1 MAIMPETTIATRFRP
16 LALIALLLLLVVESS
31 AVAQSN
37 VRRQPGADP
46 ISPDSLPSY
55 VRSSPPA
62 DPVIARIVEEGTQ
75 RSQVATL
82 AQTLTDSLGPRL
94 TGSPEIESAS
104 RWAQSMYQRWGIPT
118 RQHRYGTWPGWR
130 RRHTHVDL
138 VAPRVHTLEA
148 ITLAWSPGTN
158 GKAVTGDVV
167 TLPDSGTRE
176 AYLGW
181 LRGVR
186 GKFILASAPQPSCR
200 SQEQWVEYGTRES
213 QTRLW
218 SQQDSINRVWRSRIS
233 GADSLQERLSA
244 AGAAGV
250 ITNGF
255 SGHPGIDKVF
265 GSPRLRVLGINVT
278 CEAYGMLVRLAEQR
292 QSPRLRVDAAAERLG
307 ERPVFNTIGE
317 IRGREKPDEY
327 VILSAHFDTWSA
339 SGGATDNTTGTVAM
353 MEAMRILSATF
364 PRPRRT
370 ILVGHWSGEEQ
381 GLNGSRAFV
390 EDHPAIVQG
399 LHALFNQDNGTG
411 RIVSMSPGALP
422 GASAV
427 LQRYLGEIPREITQY
442 IRFRGPGSPST
453 GGSDNA
459 SFACT
464 GAPAFSLGSLSW
476 DYFRTTW
483 HTNRDTYDKIVLD
496 DLRNNAIL
504 VASLA
509 YLASEDPATM
519 PRDRLDPLPVNPQTG
534 QPSSWPECRPAL
546 RSVEGY
552 TR

>member
-1 MAIMPETTIATRFRP
+1 
-16 LALIALLLLLVVESS
+16 
-31 AVAQSN
+31 
-37 VRRQPGADP
+37 
-46 ISPDSLPSY
+46 
-55 VRSSPPA
+55 
-62 DPVIARIVEEGTQ
+62 
-75 RSQVATL
+75 
-82 AQTLTDSLGPRL
+82 
-94 TGSPEIESAS
+94 
-104 RWAQSMYQRWGIPT
+104 
-118 RQHRYGTWPGWR
+118 
-130 RRHTHVDL
+130 
-138 VAPRVHTLEA
+138 
-148 ITLAWSPGTN
+148 
-158 GKAVTGDVV
+158 VTGDVV
-167 TLPDSGTRE
+167 TLPDSGTQS
-176 AYLGW
+176 AYLAW
-181 LRGVR
+181 LRAIR
-186 GKFILASAPQPSCR
+186 GKFVLASAPQVSCR
-200 SQEQWVEYGTRES
+200 SAEQWVEYGTPES
-213 QTRLW
+213 QARVRA
-218 SQQDSINRVWRSRIS
+218 QQDSTNRIWRARIA
-233 GADSLQERLSA
+233 GADSLQQRLSA

-265 GSPRLRVLGINVT
+265 GSPGLRVLGINIT
-278 CEAYGMLVRLAEQR
+278 CEDYGMLARMAERR
-292 QSPRLRVDAAAERLG
+292 QAPRLRVDAATERLG
-307 ERPVFNTIGE
+307 ERAVFNTIGE

-327 VILSAHFDTWSA
+327 VILSAHFDSWSA
-339 SGGATDNTTGTVAM
+339 SGGATDNVTGTVAM

-390 EDHPAIVQG
+390 EDHPAIVQA

-411 RIVSMSPGALP
+411 RIVSMGPGALP

-442 IRFRGPGSPST
+442 IRFRGPSSPSG

-464 GAPAFSLGSLSW
+464 GAPAFSLGSLDW

-496 DLRNNAIL
+496 DLRHNAIL

-509 YLASEDPATM
+509 YLAAEDPVKM
-519 PRDRLDPLPVNPQTG
+519 PRDRLDPLPVNPRTG
-534 QPSSWPECRPAL
+534 QQASWPECRPAL

-552 TR
+552 AR

>member
-1 MAIMPETTIATRFRP
+1 MDHSGRYSFRS
-16 LALIALLLLLVVESS
+16 LALVLVLASS
-31 AVAQSN
+31 AGAQPGAQ
-37 VRRQPGADP
+37 RGATDRAPGADP
-46 ISPDSLPSY
+46 ISADSLPSY
-55 VRSSPPA
+55 VRTSPPA
-62 DPVIARIVEEGTQ
+62 DPVIARIREEGIG
-75 RSQVATL
+75 RSQVAML
-82 AQTLTDSLGPRL
+82 AQTLTDSIGARL
-94 TGSPEIESAS
+94 TASPEIESAS
-104 RWAQSMYQRWGIPT
+104 RWAMSMYQRWGIAT
-118 RQHRYGTWPGWR
+118 RQHRYGTWPSWR

-138 VAPRVHTLEA
+138 VAPRVRTLEA

-158 GKAVTGDVV
+158 GKAITGDVV
-167 TLPDSGTRE
+167 RLPDSANTD
-176 AYLGW
+176 AYAAW

-186 GKFILASAPQPSCR
+186 GKFVLASPPQASCR
-200 SQEQWVEYGTRES
+200 SSEQWVEYGTPES
-213 QTRLW
+213 QARLRAV
-218 SQQDSINRVWRSRIS
+218 QDSTDRIWRARVA
-233 GADSLQERLSA
+233 GADSLQERLLR

-250 ITNGF
+250 ITSGF

-265 GSPRLRVLGINVT
+265 GSPRLRVLGIDVT
-278 CEAYGMLVRLAEQR
+278 CEDYGLLARLAERR
-292 QSPRLRVDAAAERLG
+292 QSPRLRVDAATERLG
-307 ERPVFNTIGE
+307 ERAVFNTLAE

-327 VILSAHFDTWSA
+327 VILSAHFDSWSA
-339 SGGATDNTTGTVAM
+339 SGGATDNVTGTVAM
-353 MEAMRILSATF
+353 MEAMRILSVAF

-370 ILVGHWSGEEQ
+370 ILVGHWNGEEQ

-390 EDHPAIVQG
+390 EDHPAIVRG

-442 IRFRGPGSPST
+442 IRFRGAGAPST

-496 DLRNNAIL
+496 DLRSNAIL

-509 YLASEDPATM
+509 YLAAEDPATM
-519 PRDRLDPLPVNPQTG
+519 PRDRLDPLPADPQTG
-534 QPSSWPECRPAL
+534 QPRSWPACRPAL
-546 RSVEGY
+546 RTVEGY

>member
-1 MAIMPETTIATRFRP
+1 MIFFFA
-16 LALIALLLLLVVESS
+16 ALFLDFVSTAG
-31 AVAQSN
+31 AQPGTQMGG
-37 VRRQPGADP
+37 VDRAPGADP
-46 ISPDSLPSY
+46 IHADSLPAY
-55 VRSSPPA
+55 VRTSPPV
-62 DPVIARIVEEGTQ
+62 DPTISRIVEEGTQ
-75 RSQVATL
+75 RSHVAVL

-94 TGSPEIESAS
+94 TASPGIESAS
-104 RWAQSMYQRWGIPT
+104 RWARSMYQRWGIAT
-118 RQHRYGTWPGWR
+118 REHRYGTWPSWR
-130 RRHTHVDL
+130 RGHTHVDL

-148 ITLAWSPGTN
+148 TTLAWSPGTN

-176 AYLGW
+176 AYSAW

-186 GKFILASAPQPSCR
+186 GNFVLASPPQVSCR
-200 SQEQWVEYGTRES
+200 SAEQWLENGTIES
-213 QTRLW
+213 LARLRA
-218 SQQDSINRVWRSRIS
+218 QQDSTNRVWRARVG
-233 GADSLQERLSA
+233 GADSLQDRLRA

-255 SGHPGIDKVF
+255 SGHPGIDKIF
-265 GSPRLRVLGINVT
+265 GTPRLRVLSINVT
-278 CEAYGMLVRLAEQR
+278 CEDYGLLARLTER
-292 QSPRLRVDAAAERLG
+292 GQSPRLRVNAATESLG
-307 ERPVFNTIGE
+307 ERVVFNTIGE

-327 VILSAHFDTWSA
+327 VILSAHFDSWSA
-339 SGGATDNTTGTVAM
+339 SGGATDNVTGTVAM
-353 MEAMRILSATF
+353 MEAMRILSATL

-399 LHALFNQDNGTG
+399 LQALFNQDNGTG
-411 RIVSMSPGALP
+411 RIVSMGPDALP
-422 GASAV
+422 EASPV
-427 LQRYLGEIPREITQY
+427 LQRYLSEIPREITQY
-442 IRFRGPGSPST
+442 IRFRGPGAPST

-476 DYFRTTW
+476 DYGRTTW

-519 PRDRLDPLPVNPQTG
+519 PRERLDPLPPDPQT
-534 QPSSWPECRPAL
+534 QRPRSWPACRPVL
-546 RSVEGY
+546 RSAEGY